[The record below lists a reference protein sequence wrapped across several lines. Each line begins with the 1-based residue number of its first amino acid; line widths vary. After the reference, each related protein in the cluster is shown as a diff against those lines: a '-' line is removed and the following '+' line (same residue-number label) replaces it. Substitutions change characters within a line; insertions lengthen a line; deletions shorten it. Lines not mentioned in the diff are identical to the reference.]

1 MNTCIMFLVN
11 FNIQDVCS
19 IRFLFFVLI
28 VGVGGPASIKLGSS
42 DGIFSSGS
50 FFSAMA
56 LCWILEEVLFKLG
69 SSCWQL
75 GKDGVSWLNMFM
87 GGLGSTEWY
96 NPGGGFNVETAGM
109 VYICIWYN
117 MSQCSAIYVAC
128 VAWFWNPCR
137 FWLGFCWFGAW
148 MLILMFHCITDRC
161 LLLWIKCALHA
172 FGEKCCIRKIKIYWH
187 RNGAKAGQAQHN
199 LLEFGLTRMTLWMY
213 AFQIVTIHRYSLYLT
228 STSTGQ
234 NPDLIH
240 QIENLTDDGADF
252 PQHFSHTEHRI
263 GLPRCSM
270 YGIFTYI
277 WLKFMVNVGK

>member
-1 MNTCIMFLVN
+1 MFFVN

-42 DGIFSSGS
+42 DGIFLSGS

-109 VYICIWYN
+109 VYIYICI
-117 MSQCSAIYVAC
+117 
-128 VAWFWNPCR
+128 
-137 FWLGFCWFGAW
+137 
-148 MLILMFHCITDRC
+148 
-161 LLLWIKCALHA
+161 
-172 FGEKCCIRKIKIYWH
+172 
-187 RNGAKAGQAQHN
+187 
-199 LLEFGLTRMTLWMY
+199 
-213 AFQIVTIHRYSLYLT
+213 
-228 STSTGQ
+228 
-234 NPDLIH
+234 
-240 QIENLTDDGADF
+240 
-252 PQHFSHTEHRI
+252 
-263 GLPRCSM
+263 
-270 YGIFTYI
+270 
-277 WLKFMVNVGK
+277 